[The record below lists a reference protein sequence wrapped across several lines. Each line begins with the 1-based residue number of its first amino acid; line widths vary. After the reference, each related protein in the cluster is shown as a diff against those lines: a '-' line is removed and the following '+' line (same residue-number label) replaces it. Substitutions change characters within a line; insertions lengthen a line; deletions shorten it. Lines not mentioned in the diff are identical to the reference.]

1 MLHRFYTFNNK
12 PHSAAERARL
22 MVVLAFGFVGL
33 APMAIFNS
41 YRLDRL
47 LGLPPINASP
57 TVLLIT
63 ALVGLAGLGLA
74 LWTITMQWAIGK
86 GTPAPMMPTQQL
98 ITSGPFALVRNPMSL
113 GTILAYLALAIFA
126 GSISAIFL
134 IIVIGFILL
143 SYMKRYE
150 EEQLLHRFGEPYR
163 SYRDRVPFLIPR
175 IPSRR

>member
-12 PHSAAERARL
+12 PHSASERARL
-22 MVVLAFGFVGL
+22 MIVLAIGFVVLAPL
-33 APMAIFNS
+33 LIFNTW
-41 YRLDRL
+41 RLDRL

-57 TVLLIT
+57 VVLFIT

-74 LWTITMQWAIGK
+74 LWTITMQWTIGK
-86 GTPAPMMPTQQL
+86 GTPAPMMPTQKL

-134 IIVIGFILL
+134 ILLIGSVLL
-143 SYMKRYE
+143 SYIKRF
-150 EEQLLHRFGEPYR
+150 EEQELWIRFGEAYQVYR
-163 SYRDRVPFLIPR
+163 ERVPFLIPR